1 MAIKTVVDRKGDV
14 WTGKEVERDGVSKV
28 ASAVMTLGLSE
39 CIRSSTTVKVNG
51 QEHSGSELKK

>member
-1 MAIKTVVDRKGDV
+1 MGIKTIVDSKGDV
-14 WTGKEVERDGVSKV
+14 WTGKEVESDGLSQV

-39 CIRSSTTVKVNG
+39 CIPSSTTVSVNG